1 MRTLILLLLMTLFA
15 TAATRDGLAQSGFS
29 NSTYTY
35 LNGINQGTLPRT
47 STSGQDGVVLGVGV
61 CNTCTQ
67 IGATLPLSAF
77 ASAQDLASTNAA
89 IGRNRG
95 LMLQG
100 VALASAFNVTPPNPG
115 ARFSLNFGSAAFQGE
130 AAGSVS
136 VAWRLLPRAMLY
148 TGVAQ
153 SSGQTLVKGGM
164 SFSLQ

>member
-1 MRTLILLLLMTLFA
+1 MPRIALLLLASLVLA
-15 TAATRDGLAQSGFS
+15 SSASNAQSQQSFGG
-29 NSTYTY
+29 STQLHPNAYNNGGPTGPINPAQDFLLVAQPPLGNTY
-35 LNGINQGTLPRT
+35 ALH
-47 STSGQDGVVLGVGV
+47 LGD
-61 CNTCTQ
+61 
-67 IGATLPLSAF
+67 F

-89 IGRNRG
+89 IGRNRV

-115 ARFSLNFGSAAFQGE
+115 DRFSLNFGAAAFQGE

-136 VAWRLLPRAMLY
+136 VAWQVLPRAMLY

-153 SSGQTLVKGGM
+153 SSGQTVMKGGM